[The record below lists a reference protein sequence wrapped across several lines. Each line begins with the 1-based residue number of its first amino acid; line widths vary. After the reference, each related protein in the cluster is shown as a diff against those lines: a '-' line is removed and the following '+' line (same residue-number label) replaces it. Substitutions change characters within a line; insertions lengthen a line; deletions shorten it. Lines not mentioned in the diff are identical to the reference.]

1 MTILSRDQIL
11 QADDLGLVE
20 LKIPEWGGS
29 VYVRVMRGT
38 ERDQFEA
45 RMTSGDSEKLSNV
58 RAYLAALTVVDAKGE
73 RMFRSTED
81 IEALGGKSARA
92 LTRIFNKALEVNGFG
107 SDDVEKLEKN

>member
-1 MTILSRDQIL
+1 MGILSRDQIL

-29 VYVRVMRGT
+29 VYVR
-38 ERDQFEA
+38 
-45 RMTSGDSEKLSNV
+45 GDSEKLSNV
-58 RAYLAALTVVDAKGE
+58 RAYLAALTVVDEKGE
-73 RMFRSTED
+73 RMFRSAED

-107 SDDVEKLEKN
+107 ADDVEKLEKG